1 MTVEYRNGGGSA
13 YFAASNSRRGFASYY
28 ESCFRHRVDHLICIK
43 GGPGTGKSTLMRRV
57 AMEAERRGWQAEYYY
72 CSSDADSL
80 DAVLLYGKG
89 QSLGLLDA
97 TLPHAFEPGLPGVEE
112 EILDLGQFWNASQL
126 SERRGEILALNRHKA
141 QGYRKAYRYLA
152 GVGEVSDVL
161 RETVTPA
168 LEEGRLTKTVNRLLR
183 ECPKGDG
190 KAEMGVGLSDSIG
203 MRGRVRL
210 DTYLSLGERVC
221 LIEDYYDSAYH
232 MMRLLCD
239 EAFARGMRMR
249 VSYHPI
255 LADEVDALYLPDGKT
270 VFFVCAAED
279 VEACRTR
286 APHARLIAMR
296 RLVRREA
303 FAAVRGQV
311 RYASKLCEG
320 LLGGAEEAL
329 AEVSRAHDELEHL
342 YGAAMDFA
350 AVERFTKELC
360 QKWFDGE

>member
-1 MTVEYRNGGGSA
+1 
-13 YFAASNSRRGFASYY
+13 
-28 ESCFRHRVDHLICIK
+28 
-43 GGPGTGKSTLMRRV
+43 MRRV
-57 AMEAERRGWQAEYYY
+57 AAMAERRGWRAEYYC

-80 DAVLLYGKG
+80 DAVLLYNKDR
-89 QSLGLLDA
+89 SFGLLDA

-112 EILDLGQFWNASQL
+112 DILDLGQFWDGTCLTEQK
-126 SERRGEILALNRHKA
+126 EEIIRLNRQKA
-141 QGYRKAYRYLA
+141 EGYRAAYRYLA

-161 RETVTPA
+161 RDAVVPTLDVTRI
-168 LEEGRLTKTVNRLLR
+168 GRTVNRLLR
-183 ECPKGDG
+183 DCPSRQGDG
-190 KAEMGVGLSDSIG
+190 EIGIGLCDSIG

-221 LIEDYYDSAYH
+221 LVEDYYDSAYH
-232 MMRLLCD
+232 LMRLLCD
-239 EAFARGMRMR
+239 EAFSRGIRMR

-255 LADEVDALYLPDGKT
+255 LADEVDALYLPDAKT

-279 VEACRTR
+279 VEHCRAR
-286 APHARLIAMR
+286 IPHARVISMR

-311 RYASKLCEG
+311 RYADRLREG

-329 AEVSRAHDELEHL
+329 ARVSQAHDALERL

-350 AVERFTKELC
+350 AVERYTKELC
-360 QKWFDGE
+360 RKWFDGE

>member
-1 MTVEYRNGGGSA
+1 MKVEYRDGGGRS

-28 ESCFRHRVDHLICIK
+28 ETCFRHKVDRLLCIK

-57 AMEAERRGWQAEYYY
+57 ASEAERRGWQAEYYY

-80 DAVLLYGKG
+80 DAVLLYSKG
-89 QSLGLLDA
+89 RSLGLLDA

-112 EILDLGQFWNASQL
+112 EILDLGQFWNSARL
-126 SERRGEILALNRHKA
+126 SDLRGEIMALNRHKS
-141 QGYRKAYRYLA
+141 QGYRTAYRYLA

-161 RETVTPA
+161 RDAVIPTLDA
-168 LEEGRLTKTVNRLLR
+168 ARIGRTVNRLLR
-183 ECPKGDG
+183 DCPSRQGEREIG
-190 KAEMGVGLSDSIG
+190 IGLCGSIG

-221 LIEDYYDSAYH
+221 LIEDYYDSAYYL
-232 MMRLLCD
+232 MRQLCD
-239 EAFARGMRMR
+239 EAYSRGIHMR

-270 VFFVCAAED
+270 VLFVCTAEE
-279 VEACRTR
+279 VELCRSR
-286 APHARLIAMR
+286 VPHARVISMR
-296 RLVRREA
+296 RLVDREI
-303 FAAVRGQV
+303 FATVRGQV
-311 RYASKLCEG
+311 RYAARLREA

-329 AEVSRAHDELEHL
+329 SRVSEAHDALERL

-350 AVERFTKELC
+350 AVERYTKELC
-360 QKWFDGE
+360 RKWFDGE